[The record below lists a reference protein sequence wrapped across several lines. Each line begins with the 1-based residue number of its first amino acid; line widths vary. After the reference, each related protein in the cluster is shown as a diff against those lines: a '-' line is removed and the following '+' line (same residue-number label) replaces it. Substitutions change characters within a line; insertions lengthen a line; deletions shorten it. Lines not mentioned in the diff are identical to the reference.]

1 MKRIIFAVIML
12 ISLNACNRTASVA
25 EISLQD
31 QMIGITSVHNARQLG
46 GYVIG
51 DKQIKE
57 DLLIRSARLSS
68 LSEADSTLLADKF
81 RLQRVYDFR
90 GNDETQSAPDVI
102 PGNAAYLSLALSFA
116 SSNSPSVHF
125 ETEAERIAMLL
136 ENAENP
142 LVQELCNTMYDK
154 IFFEKSSME
163 VYRRF
168 FEDLASIDPDNGAV
182 LWHCTQGKDRGG
194 SASAMLLAALGADRS
209 LIMADFELSKS
220 YYDSFTSSIK
230 TETEAQRHVI
240 STLIS
245 VNPVVFEKT
254 LDKVDAEYGSLRN
267 YLTKCLGVT
276 DEMMETLREKF
287 LK

>member
-1 MKRIIFAVIML
+1 MKRVIFAVIML

-46 GYVIG
+46 GYIIG

-57 DLLIRSARLSS
+57 NLLIRSARLSS

-102 PGNAAYLSLALSFA
+102 PGDAAYLSLALSFA

-154 IFFEKSSME
+154 IFFE
-163 VYRRF
+163 
-168 FEDLASIDPDNGAV
+168 DLASIDPDNGAV
-182 LWHCTQGKDRGG
+182 LWHCTQGKDRAG
-194 SASAMLLAALGADRS
+194 SASAMLLAALGAERS

-220 YYDSFTSSIK
+220 YYDSFTSNIK

-267 YLTKCLGVT
+267 YLTQCLGVT